1 MLAGELLD
9 SKGDAYMHAE
19 EMEATISVKVMSF
32 NIAHGMGMDG
42 IVDLEKT
49 AAIIEG
55 SCAHIIGL
63 QEVDRFFSERSSFV
77 DQVEWLS
84 ERLGMHA
91 AFGANLDFEPATAGK
106 PRGQYGN
113 AVLSKYPIKYSENH
127 SLTPVLSDFGT
138 NEPRGIL
145 EAVVEVKGQ
154 HIHVFNT
161 HLALKEEEL
170 KVNIDELLDIAGKR
184 HFPSLVLGDFN
195 APPEHPYL
203 QKLKG
208 AFSDTFLKMKKGDA
222 YTYPAP
228 FENEVTGEIS
238 NPATRID
245 YIFACSQLEAVQSA
259 VIQTN
264 VSDHLPILAD
274 FLLVPAKVGAKQS
287 AKGLLQKV

>member
-49 AAIIEG
+49 AAIIED

-63 QEVDRFFSERSSFV
+63 QEVDRFFSERSSFI

-91 AFGANLDFEPATAGK
+91 AFGANLDCEPATAGK
-106 PRGQYGN
+106 PRCQYGN

-127 SLTPVLSDFGT
+127 ALTPVLSDFGT

-170 KVNIDELLDIAGKR
+170 KVNIDELLDIAGKH
-184 HFPSLVLGDFN
+184 HFPSLILGDFN

-208 AFSDTFLKMKKGDA
+208 SF
-222 YTYPAP
+222 
-228 FENEVTGEIS
+228 S

-245 YIFACSQLEAVQSA
+245 YIFACAQLEAVQSA